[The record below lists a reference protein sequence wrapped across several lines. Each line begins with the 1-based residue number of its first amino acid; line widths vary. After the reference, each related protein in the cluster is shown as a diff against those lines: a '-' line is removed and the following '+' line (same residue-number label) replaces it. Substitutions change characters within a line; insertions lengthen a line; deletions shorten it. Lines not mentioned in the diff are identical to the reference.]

1 MTRYTYIHLHVYIL
15 YIYIYT
21 CTYIYLYT
29 LYLSIYIHS
38 CINISIHVCV
48 NVYTSRFITVQS
60 LFLPTFLLPSNCFP
74 TDLFA
79 SSTWISASRC
89 ACAAAWAA
97 SRALQRWP
105 GSAVVTGRFW
115 WSDTSSSCAFLIW
128 ALDTST
134 ASNPL
139 LPSKNSC
146 YVWRFYY
153 LCKKQTHL
161 GHFKQQKRLES
172 TENKQIAW
180 IQSKSSWETCG
191 FQDLWLFETPF
202 LWFC

>member
-1 MTRYTYIHLHVYIL
+1 M
-15 YIYIYT
+15 
-21 CTYIYLYT
+21 
-29 LYLSIYIHS
+29 
-38 CINISIHVCV
+38 
-48 NVYTSRFITVQS
+48 NVYTSIYTHLQAVS
-60 LFLPTFLLPSNCFP
+60 LLFRVCFFPGFLLPSSCFP

-105 GSAVVTGRFW
+105 GSPGVTGRFW
-115 WSDTSSSCAFLIW
+115 WSDTSSSCVFLIW

-146 YVWRFYY
+146 YFWRFYN

-161 GHFKQQKRLES
+161 GHFKQKKVLKVPR
-172 TENKQIAW
+172 TNKLPGYNQNQVGKLVAFKT
-180 IQSKSSWETCG
+180 SA
-191 FQDLWLFETPF
+191 F
-202 LWFC
+202 LRHLPYDFC